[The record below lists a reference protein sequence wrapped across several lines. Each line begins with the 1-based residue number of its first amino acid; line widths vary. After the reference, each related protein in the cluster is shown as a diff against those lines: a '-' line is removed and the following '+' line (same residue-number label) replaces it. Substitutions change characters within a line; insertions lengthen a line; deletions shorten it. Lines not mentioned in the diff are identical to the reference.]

1 MAQLLSGVDNSPL
14 TNLCR
19 KETLINDFISNN
31 QFVDLDG
38 RGGERGGEEG
48 TGLISVFAFGSIFG
62 SIFGWF
68 SSGIFVTFGVNWIS
82 NNQLSRIFG
91 AYFFVGDFDQ
101 FFFR

>member
-31 QFVDLDG
+31 QFVDLVG

-48 TGLISVFAFGSIFG
+48 TGLISVFAFG
-62 SIFGWF
+62 
-68 SSGIFVTFGVNWIS
+68 
-82 NNQLSRIFG
+82 
-91 AYFFVGDFDQ
+91 
-101 FFFR
+101 